1 MGFLVASW
9 RFLGRPQ
16 SALSVNLAP
25 LSPPSSTN
33 LPLLAPI
40 RTLTSQLGLKIG
52 PNALSK
58 LIFHRFVIDFPSI
71 FHVFFVTHGVR
82 DEVYAKR
89 CDLKKTLCFTSPNA
103 CQSFCGLC
111 VHDSKIHEKSSQ
123 NLFCNASRYGSLSES
138 TFSNLEASKWSP
150 RTPWNAWKSF
160 QGHSWALLGRFWDAL
175 GALLA
180 CPWNAQRR
188 SGDALGPSWS
198 APGSS

>member
-1 MGFLVASW
+1 MGLLVASW

-58 LIFHRFVIDFPSI
+58 LIFHRFFIDFPLI

-150 RTPWNAWKSF
+150 RTPGTPGRASR
-160 QGHSWALLGRFWDAL
+160 GTPGPSWGAFGTLLGRSWRVLGTLRIAL
-175 GALLA
+175 GTL
-180 CPWNAQRR
+180 
-188 SGDALGPSWS
+188 
-198 APGSS
+198 